1 MKFHFIGIGGIGMSG
16 LAHILLRQHHHVSGS
31 DAAES
36 ATTKNLEKL
45 GAVITIGHDADAVQ
59 EDSDYVVISSA
70 IADDNVELKKA
81 MQLGLPILKRH
92 QMLGEI
98 IRGYKTIAVSGSHG
112 KTTTTAMMGALLTEA
127 HYDPL
132 IINGGIVN
140 AFGSNVAMG
149 LGSWCVVEGDE
160 SDGSFLNIQP
170 IVSVITNIDLEHMEF
185 FKTPDKLEKA
195 FQKFIENTSI
205 LGCTLACIDDPLTA
219 AVIKKTPHH
228 TIVTYGESENA
239 DVCLIALDKGI
250 TGSYFSVKTRTRKYE
265 NLFLPMMG
273 KHNVLN
279 SLAIIGAGEFLDFD
293 AATIRETLKNF
304 QGVQRRFTIRGT
316 INNAVF
322 VDDYAHHPREIE
334 TVIKSAKQYGA
345 TKIVAIV
352 EPHRYSRVQALLN
365 EYAPVLD
372 TADDVILIPLYS
384 GFEDPIEGISSVAI
398 AKQLSG
404 QYCLVETFE
413 DLVLQIKLR
422 LDPGTIFL
430 FMGAGKI
437 SKWCQLSLASL
448 AAADLE
454 QEKRG

>member
-16 LAHILLRQHHHVSGS
+16 LAHILLRQHHQVSGS

-36 ATTKNLEKL
+36 STTKKL
-45 GAVITIGHDADAVQ
+45 QEQGACVTIGHNAAAINADC
-59 EDSDYVVISSA
+59 DYVVISSA
-70 IADDNVELKKA
+70 IMDDNVELKKA
-81 MQLGLPILKRH
+81 KTLGLPILKRH

-127 HYDPL
+127 AYDPL

-170 IVSVITNIDLEHMEF
+170 MISVITNVDLEHMEF
-185 FKTPDKLEKA
+185 FKTQEKLEEA
-195 FQKFIENTSI
+195 FQTFIANTSI
-205 LGCTLACIDDPLTA
+205 LGCTLACVDDPLTTK
-219 AVIKKTPHH
+219 ILDTNLHH
-228 TIVTYGESENA
+228 TIITYGESENA
-239 DVCLIALDKGI
+239 DVRLISVDKGI
-250 TGSYFSVKTRTRKYE
+250 TGSHFSVQTRAKYYE

-273 KHNVLN
+273 IHNVLN
-279 SLAIIGAGEFLDFD
+279 SLAVIGAAEFLDLD
-293 AATIRETLKNF
+293 ETTIRETLKNF

-322 VDDYAHHPREIE
+322 VDDYAHHPREIAA
-334 TVIKSAKQYGA
+334 VIKSAKQYGA

-352 EPHRYSRVQALLN
+352 EPHRYSRVHALLN
-365 EYAPVLD
+365 EYSPVLD
-372 TADDVILIPLYS
+372 MADRVILIPLYS
-384 GFEDPIEGISSVAI
+384 AFEEPIAGISSATI
-398 AKQLSG
+398 AKQLKRP
-404 QYCLVETFE
+404 YHLVETLD
-413 DLVLQIKLR
+413 DLAEKIQLH
-422 LDPGTIFL
+422 LDPGTVFL

-437 SKWCQLSLASL
+437 SKWCQLIVETMATTHSKIEAHS
-448 AAADLE
+448 
-454 QEKRG
+454 

>member
-31 DAAES
+31 DAVES
-36 ATTKNLEKL
+36 VTTKNLEEL
-45 GAVITIGHDADAVQ
+45 GATITIGHNVSAVN
-59 EDSDYVVISSA
+59 SDCDYIVISSA
-70 IADDNVELKKA
+70 ILDDNVELQKA
-81 MQLGLPILKRH
+81 KMLGFPILKRH

-127 HYDPL
+127 QYDPL

-140 AFGSNVAMG
+140 AFGSNVSLG

-160 SDGSFLNIQP
+160 SDGSFLNMQP
-170 IVSVITNIDLEHMEF
+170 IISVITNIDLEHMEF
-185 FKTPDKLEKA
+185 FKTQESLEKA
-195 FQKFIENTSI
+195 FQTFIENTSI
-205 LGCTLACIDDPLTA
+205 LGCTLACIDDPLA
-219 AVIKKTPHH
+219 AVVIKKTPHH
-228 TIVTYGESENA
+228 TIITYGESENS
-239 DVCLIALDKGI
+239 DIRLTALDKGI
-250 TGSYFSVKTRTRKYE
+250 TGSYFSVKTRRKEYK

-279 SLAIIGAGEFLDFD
+279 SLAIVGAGEFLDLD
-293 AATIRETLKNF
+293 EDTIRETLKNF

-316 INNAVF
+316 VNSAVF

-352 EPHRYSRVQALLN
+352 EPHRYSRVKDLLH

-372 TADDVILIPLYS
+372 IADDIILIPLY
-384 GFEDPIEGISSVAI
+384 GAFEEPIEGVSSFAI
-398 AKQLSG
+398 AQQLSKP
-404 QYCLVETFE
+404 YCLVETFE
-413 DLVLQIKLR
+413 DLIEQIKTR

-437 SKWCQLSLASL
+437 SNWCKLAVTTFGK
-448 AAADLE
+448 A
-454 QEKRG
+454 

>member
-16 LAHILLRQHHHVSGS
+16 LANILLRQHHHVSGS

-45 GAVITIGHDADAVQ
+45 GAAITIGHDAATVKADC
-59 EDSDYVVISSA
+59 DYVVISSA
-70 IADDNVELKKA
+70 ITDENVEFQKA
-81 MQLGLPILKRH
+81 KTLGLPILKRH

-127 HYDPL
+127 VYDPL

-140 AFGSNVAMG
+140 AFGSSVAMG

-170 IVSVITNIDLEHMEF
+170 IISVITNIDLEHMEF
-185 FKTPDKLEKA
+185 FKTPEKLGQA
-195 FQKFIENTSI
+195 FQKFVENTSI

-219 AVIKKTPHH
+219 AVIKEIPHH
-228 TIVTYGESENA
+228 TIITYGESKNA
-239 DVCLIALDKGI
+239 DVCLTNLDKGI
-250 TGSYFSVKTRTRKYE
+250 TGSYFSVNTRVRQYK

-279 SLAIIGAGEFLDFD
+279 SLAIIGAGEFLDLD
-293 AATIRETLKNF
+293 EETIRSTLKNF

-352 EPHRYSRVQALLN
+352 EPHRYSRVQALLD

-372 TADDVILIPLYS
+372 KADDVILIPLHS
-384 GFEDPIEGISSVAI
+384 AFEEPIVGISSAAI
-398 AKQLSG
+398 AKQLS
-404 QYCLVETFE
+404 QSHCLVETFE
-413 DLVLQIKLR
+413 ELIEQLRLR

-437 SKWCQLSLASL
+437 SKWCQSSLKI
-448 AAADLE
+448 LE
-454 QEKRG
+454 SQ

>member
-16 LAHILLRQHHHVSGS
+16 LAQILIRQHHDVSGS
-31 DAAES
+31 DAAEGS
-36 ATTKNLEKL
+36 STKNLQEL
-45 GAVITIGHDADAVQ
+45 GAVVTIGHNAEAVKV
-59 EDSDYVVISSA
+59 DCDYVVISSA
-70 IADDNVELKKA
+70 ITEDNVELQKA
-81 MQLGLPILKRH
+81 RQLGLPILKRH

-98 IRGYKTIAVSGSHG
+98 IRGYKTIAISGSHG
-112 KTTTTAMMGALLTEA
+112 KTTTTAMMGALLTQA
-127 HYDPL
+127 QYDPL

-170 IVSVITNIDLEHMEF
+170 IISVITNIDLEHMEF
-185 FKTPDKLEKA
+185 FETPEKLEKA
-195 FQKFIENTSI
+195 FQLFIENTSI
-205 LGCTLACIDDPLTA
+205 LGCTLACIDDQLTA
-219 AVIKKTPHH
+219 KVIGATPHH

-239 DVCLIALDKGI
+239 DVCLTNIDKGI
-250 TGSYFSVKTRTRKYE
+250 TGSYFSVKTRNRQYE

-279 SLAIIGAGEFLDFD
+279 SLAIIGAGEFLDLD
-293 AATIRETLKNF
+293 ETTIREALKNF

-322 VDDYAHHPREIE
+322 VDDYAHHPREIAA
-334 TVIKSAKQYGA
+334 VIKSAKQYGA

-352 EPHRYSRVQALLN
+352 EPHRYSRVKDLLD

-372 TADDVILIPLYS
+372 TADDIILIPLHS
-384 GFEDPIEGISSVAI
+384 AFEQPIEGISSAAI
-398 AKQLSG
+398 AKKLTQIH
-404 QYCLVETFE
+404 CLVETFDE
-413 DLVLQIKLR
+413 LAEQIKLR

-437 SKWCQLSLASL
+437 SKWCQSAVMT
-448 AAADLE
+448 LE
-454 QEKRG
+454 KEIRAGA

>member
-16 LAHILLRQHHHVSGS
+16 LAHILLRQHHQISGS

-36 ATTKNLEKL
+36 TITKNLEEL
-45 GAVITIGHDADAVQ
+45 GAIITIGHDDDAIKS
-59 EDSDYVVISSA
+59 DCDYVVITSA
-70 IADDNVELKKA
+70 ITDSNVELKKA
-81 MQLGLPILKRH
+81 KTLGLPILKRH

-127 HYDPL
+127 KYDPL

-140 AFGSNVAMG
+140 AFGSSVAMG

-170 IVSVITNIDLEHMEF
+170 IISVITNIDLEHMEF
-185 FKTPDKLEKA
+185 FKTPEQLERA

-205 LGCTLACIDDPLTA
+205 LGCTLACLDDPLTA
-219 AVIKKTPHH
+219 KVIKAAPHH
-228 TIVTYGESENA
+228 TIVTYGESEHA
-239 DVCLIALDKGI
+239 DVCLISLDKGI
-250 TGSYFSVKTRTRKYE
+250 TGSYFSVKTRVRHYE

-279 SLAIIGAGEFLDFD
+279 SLAIIGAGEFLDLD
-293 AATIRETLKNF
+293 ETTIREALKNF

-316 INNAVF
+316 VNNAVF
-322 VDDYAHHPREIE
+322 VDDYAHHPREIAA
-334 TVIKSAKQYGA
+334 VIKSAKQYGA
-345 TKIVAIV
+345 TKIIAIV
-352 EPHRYSRVQALLN
+352 EPHRYSRVKDLLD

-372 TADDVILIPLYS
+372 SADDIILMPLHS
-384 GFEDPIEGISSVAI
+384 AFEEPIEGINSAAI
-398 AKQLSG
+398 AKQLS
-404 QYCLVETFE
+404 QTHCLVETFDE
-413 DLVLQIKLR
+413 LVAEIRHR

-437 SKWCQLSLASL
+437 SKWCQSAVETL
-448 AAADLE
+448 D
-454 QEKRG
+454 K

>member
-16 LAHILLRQHHHVSGS
+16 LARILLRQHHYVSGS

-36 ATTKNLEKL
+36 TTTKNLESL
-45 GAVITIGHDADAVQ
+45 GAIITIGHDAASVKTDC
-59 EDSDYVVISSA
+59 DYIVITSA
-70 IADDNVELKKA
+70 ISDDNVELKKA
-81 MQLGLPILKRH
+81 TQLGLPILKRH

-127 HYDPL
+127 QYDPL

-140 AFGSNVAMG
+140 AFGSSVSMG

-160 SDGSFLNIQP
+160 SDGSFLNMQP
-170 IVSVITNIDLEHMEF
+170 IISVITNIDLEHMEF
-185 FKTPDKLEKA
+185 FKTPEKLEQS

-205 LGCTLACIDDPLTA
+205 LGCTLACSDDPLTA

-239 DVCLIALDKGI
+239 DVRLTVLDKGI
-250 TGSYFSVKTRTRKYE
+250 TGSYFSVKTKTRLYD

-279 SLAIIGAGEFLDFD
+279 SLAIVGAGEFLDLDEF
-293 AATIRETLKNF
+293 TIRETLKNF

-316 INNAVF
+316 VNNAVF
-322 VDDYAHHPREIE
+322 IDDYAHHPREIAA
-334 TVIKSAKQYGA
+334 VIKSAKQYGA
-345 TKIVAIV
+345 IRIVAIV
-352 EPHRYSRVQALLN
+352 EPHRYSRVKDLLD

-372 TADDVILIPLYS
+372 TADDIILIPLHS
-384 GFEDPIEGISSVAI
+384 AFEEPIEGINSAAI
-398 AKQLSG
+398 AKRLS
-404 QYCLVETFE
+404 QNHCLVETLE
-413 DLVLQIKLR
+413 DLIEQIKLR
-422 LDPGTIFL
+422 LDSGTIFL

-437 SKWCQLSLASL
+437 SKWCQLSVMA
-448 AAADLE
+448 LE
-454 QEKRG
+454 QSIVER

>member
-36 ATTKNLEKL
+36 ATTKKLEEL
-45 GAVITIGHDADAVQ
+45 GAVITIGHDVAAVQ
-59 EDSDYVVISSA
+59 EDCDYVVISSA
-70 IADDNVELKKA
+70 ITDGNCELEKA
-81 MQLGLPILKRH
+81 VHLGLPVLKRH

-127 HYDPL
+127 QYDPL

-140 AFGSNVAMG
+140 AFGSSVAMG

-185 FKTPDKLEKA
+185 FKTPEKLEQA

-228 TIVTYGESENA
+228 TIVTYGESEHA
-239 DVCLIALDKGI
+239 DVRLTLLNKGI
-250 TGSYFSVKTRTRKYE
+250 TGSYFSVTTHTRQYD

-279 SLAIIGAGEFLDFD
+279 SLAIIGAGEFLDLD
-293 AATIRETLKNF
+293 AGVIRETLKNF

-316 INNAVF
+316 VNNAVF

-345 TKIVAIV
+345 IKIVAIV

-365 EYAPVLD
+365 EYAPVLN
-372 TADDVILIPLYS
+372 TADDVILIPLHS
-384 GFEDPIEGISSVAI
+384 AFEEPIVGINSAAI
-398 AKQLSG
+398 ARQLSG
-404 QYCLVETFE
+404 QHCLVETFS
-413 DLVLQIKLR
+413 DLLAQIKLR
-422 LDPGTIFL
+422 LEPGTIFL

-437 SKWCQLSLASL
+437 SKWCQLAVDEISSGKVL
-448 AAADLE
+448 
-454 QEKRG
+454 